1 MWVPKPPSIPL
12 IERKDM
18 KIEELFV
25 DSLGQV
31 SVQAN
36 LVRIEL
42 MQLQKLPAEKETP
55 VFQVAERL
63 AMNLD
68 TFLRLHQAMNNIVG
82 QMEEKGLIKKNEAP
96 ALANKKK

>member
-1 MWVPKPPSIPL
+1 
-12 IERKDM
+12 M

-42 MQLQKLPAEKETP
+42 MQLQKLPAEKEAP

-68 TFLRLHQAMNNIVG
+68 TFLRLHQAVNNIVG

>member
-1 MWVPKPPSIPL
+1 
-12 IERKDM
+12 M

-42 MQLQKLPAEKETP
+42 MQLQKLPAEKEAP
-55 VFQVAERL
+55 VF
-63 AMNLD
+63 
-68 TFLRLHQAMNNIVG
+68 
-82 QMEEKGLIKKNEAP
+82 GLIA
-96 ALANKKK
+96 

>member
-1 MWVPKPPSIPL
+1 
-12 IERKDM
+12 
-18 KIEELFV
+18 
-25 DSLGQV
+25 
-31 SVQAN
+31 
-36 LVRIEL
+36 

-68 TFLRLHQAMNNIVG
+68 TFLRLHQAVNNIVG

-96 ALANKKK
+96 AIANKKK

>member
-1 MWVPKPPSIPL
+1 VGVPKPPSFPL

-42 MQLQKLPAEKETP
+42 MQLQKLPAEKESP

-96 ALANKKK
+96 ALTNKKK

>member
-1 MWVPKPPSIPL
+1 
-12 IERKDM
+12 
-18 KIEELFV
+18 
-25 DSLGQV
+25 
-31 SVQAN
+31 

-42 MQLQKLPAEKETP
+42 MQLQKLPAEKEAP

-68 TFLRLHQAMNNIVG
+68 TFLRLHQAVNNIVG

-96 ALANKKK
+96 HLQIRKNSYNLKNYLIKH